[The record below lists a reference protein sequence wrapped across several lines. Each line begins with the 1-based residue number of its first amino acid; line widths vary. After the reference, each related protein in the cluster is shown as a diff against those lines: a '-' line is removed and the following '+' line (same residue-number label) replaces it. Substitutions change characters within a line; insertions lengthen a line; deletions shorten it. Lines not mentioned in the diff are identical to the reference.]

1 MELENTQAP
10 SEAGPAPETA
20 APEAT
25 PAPSI
30 REALESAMGGAPQGE
45 TAEEKAARDYAR
57 DEAGRFAKAQEDA
70 AKAAQ
75 EAPKQPEAPVWRP
88 NWYKDEFGDWRQMP
102 EPFRQAL
109 QERERAFA
117 VEIQRRAE
125 ALKPW
130 DTVNQALTEYQQELQ
145 AAGVT
150 PHQYVQNLVQAD
162 RYLRTQPVEALQW
175 IAKSYGVD
183 LAQLA
188 QQAIQGE
195 QALTP
200 EQRQYRAELEELR
213 QLKAQQENWLRQQQ
227 EQQRLAQEAQER
239 AEMARIEAEIQAF
252 AKDRPHF
259 ETVRGLMAPL
269 MDSGAASTLAEAYDM
284 AVRAHP
290 ELGPRM
296 LAEQQRAQA
305 QKAKAAGVS
314 SLRGAPTPGAS
325 SANPK
330 DLRASLEAAWD
341 SMM

>member
-1 MELENTQAP
+1 MIEQTTQAP

-30 REALESAMGGAPQGE
+30 REALEGAMNAAPSSE

-57 DEAGRFAKAQEDA
+57 DEAGRFAKAQEEA

-75 EAPKQPEAPVWRP
+75 EAPKQPEAPAWRP
-88 NWYKDEFGDWRQMP
+88 NWYKDEYGDWRQMP

-130 DTVNQALTEYQQELQ
+130 ETVNQALTEYQQELQ
-145 AAGVT
+145 AAGIS

-162 RYLRTQPVEALQW
+162 RYLRADPIAALQW
-175 IAKSYGVD
+175 IAKSYGAD
-183 LAQLA
+183 LAQIA
-188 QQAIQGE
+188 QQATQQE
-195 QALTP
+195 TALTP
-200 EQRQYRAELEELR
+200 EQRAMRAELERLESLR
-213 QLKAQQENWLRQQQ
+213 IQQENWLRQQQ
-227 EQQRLAQEAQER
+227 EQQRQAQEAQER

-269 MDSGAASTLAEAYDM
+269 MDSRAASTLAEAYDM

-296 LAEQQRAQA
+296 LAEQHRAHA
-305 QKAKAAGVS
+305 QKAKAASVS

-330 DLRASLEAAWD
+330 DLRASIEAAWD
-341 SMM
+341 LMM